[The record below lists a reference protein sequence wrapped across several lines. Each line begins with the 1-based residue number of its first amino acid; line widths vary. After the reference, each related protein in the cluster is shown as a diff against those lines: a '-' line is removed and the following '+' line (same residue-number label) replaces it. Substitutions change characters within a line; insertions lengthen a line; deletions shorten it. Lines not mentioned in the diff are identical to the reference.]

1 MNSFHFQAI
10 ALLDSVQ
17 FKEMTEL
24 ALTKN
29 NLSLVPPPHFQQ
41 LPQHHLT
48 RLELT
53 HCSLTALHLLPL
65 FASLAL
71 PTSSVRHL
79 LLRGAHLSTVPKDH
93 IAAAIDNLRTAS
105 LVDCRITSQ
114 QAEQVFEV
122 LRENISLK
130 EVDLSQN
137 CLSTVKP
144 AVLARVINRLE
155 KANLSHC
162 QLTRGQV
169 VLSFETVTFF
179 PHLSLCRFR
188 SCCRSPWSA
197 ASWSC

>member
-144 AVLARVINRLE
+144 AVLARVINRLD
-155 KANLSHC
+155 KANLSHS